1 LLRLFLTPITAK
13 QAYFALFSQKY
24 NILLTKPFVENPHTF
39 VSTLFVLKKLFYDS
53 NKLTKT
59 KSK

>member
-1 LLRLFLTPITAK
+1 M
-13 QAYFALFSQKY
+13 
-24 NILLTKPFVENPHTF
+24 NPHTL

>member
-1 LLRLFLTPITAK
+1 L
-13 QAYFALFSQKY
+13 QKY

-39 VSTLFVLKKLFYDS
+39 ISTLSVLKKLFYDS

-59 KSK
+59 KSKQHIILKTDKK